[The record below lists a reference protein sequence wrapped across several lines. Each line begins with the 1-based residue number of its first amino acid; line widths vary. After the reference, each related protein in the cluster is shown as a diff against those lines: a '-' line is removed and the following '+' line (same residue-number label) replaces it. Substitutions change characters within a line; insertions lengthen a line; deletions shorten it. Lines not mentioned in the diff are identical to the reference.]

1 MQGSNEVGKNNRSQ
15 SACVTYLTA
24 NSRENF
30 EIIFNS
36 VNFML
41 YTEKNRLNIPK
52 ENVIQL
58 HISVF
63 HLLLSNVNIFFT
75 VILV

>member
-15 SACVTYLTA
+15 LACVTYLTA

-41 YTEKNRLNIPK
+41 YTKKNRLNIPK